1 MSGTLKPTG
10 AFWLWLGVTAMAI
23 GVFVDITRELLEGE
37 VDAIDRAIVLAV
49 ARVRTPWV
57 TVAAVDLTALGSIT
71 VVALFSILAVVTLLV
86 LRDRRGA
93 LQILS
98 AFGGAVLWTQVMKDL
113 IDRPRPAV
121 VPRLVS
127 VSGFSYPSGHS
138 LAAASVYLTISIL
151 VSQHLQTTRARIAV
165 FAVAGFIIMLVA
177 LSRVYLGV
185 HYPTDVA
192 GGIALGGA
200 WAFLLASAF
209 SLRDRRAQL

>member
-10 AFWLWLGVTAMAI
+10 AFWFWLGVTAMAL
-23 GVFVDITRELLEGE
+23 GAFVDITKDLLEGE
-37 VDAIDRAIVLAV
+37 VDSIDRAIVLAV

-57 TVAAVDLTALGSIT
+57 TVAAVDLTSLGSIT

-93 LQILS
+93 LQIFF
-98 AFGGAVLWTQVMKDL
+98 AFGGAVLWTLVMKDL
-113 IDRPRPAV
+113 IDRPRPGI
-121 VPRLVS
+121 VPRLVD

-138 LAAASVYLTISIL
+138 LAAASFYLTISIL
-151 VSQHLQTTRARIAV
+151 VSQHLQTTRARIAI
-165 FAVAGFIIMLVA
+165 FAAAGFIIMLVG

-185 HYPTDVA
+185 HYPTDVV

-209 SLRDRRAQL
+209 SLRDRHAQS